1 MIKTHALNC
10 HKIRSLD
17 YQYRAEA
24 AEAERR
30 RKCGGYTRLDWKA
43 TTGRRRERLK
53 EEAER
58 LALLSEGGGGKDGG
72 GGQDKKNEMNF

>member
-1 MIKTHALNC
+1 MTC
-10 HKIRSLD
+10 HKIKSLD
-17 YQYRAEA
+17 YQHEAEA
-24 AEAERR
+24 AEAARR

-58 LALLSEGGGGKDGG
+58 LALLSGDGGGKDGG
-72 GGQDKKNEMNF
+72 GGEQENDIEMDV